1 MFHFTCA
8 FAGARYVVVFLIRS
22 CGYTRIE
29 QRNDAACPRSG
40 ADHWTCPGARPTP
53 SWPPLVGRPC
63 GRLEEANCI
72 GRPISSAPARTQ
84 KTLSERREFPN
95 GDRRAAVSKDGHL
108 RVPGYATPDVTRES
122 ASKANILVQRESKP
136 RDALMELS
144 LGIAAAQWCPMVIG
158 EHHSPNVDAMDVHE
172 CVEVGD
178 MSCDQIE
185 RTLTW
190 ICLNAYIQ
198 PYTTHKTENVTR
210 RAEFRRLY
218 TNFGASKG
226 PSSSPRRRSWR
237 PTARPS

>member
-95 GDRRAAVSKDGHL
+95 GVSPRGCQQRRPPARPWLRHSGRDKQGGHL
-108 RVPGYATPDVTRES
+108 SAFFARGGAFLSNDTPDSGSCWNPTGGGLTAGLAAFASTPMPGGS
-122 ASKANILVQRESKP
+122 ALTNGC
-136 RDALMELS
+136 
-144 LGIAAAQWCPMVIG
+144 LGSEGKLETISG
-158 EHHSPNVDAMDVHE
+158 YN
-172 CVEVGD
+172 
-178 MSCDQIE
+178 
-185 RTLTW
+185 
-190 ICLNAYIQ
+190 
-198 PYTTHKTENVTR
+198 
-210 RAEFRRLY
+210 
-218 TNFGASKG
+218 
-226 PSSSPRRRSWR
+226 
-237 PTARPS
+237 